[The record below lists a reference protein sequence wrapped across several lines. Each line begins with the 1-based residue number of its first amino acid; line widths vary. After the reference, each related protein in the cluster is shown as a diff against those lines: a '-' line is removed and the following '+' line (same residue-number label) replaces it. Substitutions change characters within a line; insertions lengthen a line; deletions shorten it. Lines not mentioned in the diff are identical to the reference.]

1 MQKNRK
7 QYAIGVDFGGTF
19 VKMALVTHQ
28 GQLVER
34 EQFATRQAATQPAW
48 IEAVAAATDRM
59 LQKRGLRP
67 SALAGVGV
75 GVPGFV
81 DFDRGFIHNL
91 TNVPGWTAV
100 PLAAKLQRRL
110 KLPIFVDND
119 ANLMALGEVAFGGG
133 KNLRQAVF
141 LTLGTGV
148 GGGLVLD
155 GKLYRGAFSMAGE
168 LGHISIERNGI
179 VSPQGRGGL
188 EQYIGNRRIVDYT
201 MEQLATGRTTMLLQ
215 LCDGDRSQLTPEL
228 IARAA
233 KQGDQLSLE
242 IFDYVA
248 DCLATALASVTYLL
262 QPEAFIIGGGVAQ
275 SGTILFTPLRR
286 HLRARLSPYFARLI
300 KVLPAKLGNDAG
312 ALGGAALALQTAK

>member
-1 MQKNRK
+1 MQKK
-7 QYAIGVDFGGTF
+7 KKGYAVGVDFGGTS
-19 VKMALVTHQ
+19 VKMALVNDQ

-48 IEAVAAATDRM
+48 IEAVAEAVDRM
-59 LQKRGLRP
+59 LTKRGLHL
-67 SALAGVGV
+67 SALSGIGV

-81 DFDRGFIHNL
+81 DFNRGFIHDL

-100 PLAAKLQRRL
+100 PLAAKLKRRL
-110 KLPIFVDND
+110 GLPAFVDND

-133 KNLRQAVF
+133 KNLQQAVF

-201 MEQLATGRTTMLLQ
+201 LAQLAAERTTTLLQ
-215 LCDGDRSQLTPEL
+215 LCDGDRGQLTPEL

-275 SGTILFTPLRR
+275 SGAILFTPLRK

-312 ALGGAALALQTAK
+312 ALGGAALALQSAT